1 MAAAL
6 ACPLHAQSGMTTAAH
21 IALGEQ
27 GETLAV
33 QALRRE
39 GYAILARRYRT
50 RLGEIDIV
58 ALEGRCLVFV
68 EVKARQHSGRGTP
81 ADAVTARKQRKIVA
95 IAGVFLARHRV
106 DADACRF
113 DVVAISLDGP
123 RPRVEIIRNAFDAV

>member
-1 MAAAL
+1 
-6 ACPLHAQSGMTTAAH
+6 MTTATH
-21 IALGEQ
+21 IALGEH

-33 QALRRE
+33 KALRHE

-58 ALEGRCLVFV
+58 ALDGRCLVFV
-68 EVKARQHSGRGTP
+68 EVKARQHCGCGTP
-81 ADAVTARKQRKIVA
+81 ADAVTARKQHKIVA
-95 IAGVFLARHRV
+95 IAGAFLARHRV

-113 DVVAISLDGP
+113 DVVAISLDGA